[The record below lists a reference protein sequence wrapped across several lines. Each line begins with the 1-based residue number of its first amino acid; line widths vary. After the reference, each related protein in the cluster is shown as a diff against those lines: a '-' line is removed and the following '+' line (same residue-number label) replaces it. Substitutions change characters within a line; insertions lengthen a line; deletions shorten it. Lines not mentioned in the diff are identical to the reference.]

1 MSTIMRFIS
10 SSITTALSDQQQSQ
24 QGQQS
29 QQSQFQS
36 SSIAN
41 LSSRDRES
49 LIHDIATEIN
59 DQDVESSLVH
69 LEHTLD
75 QCHVSLVEFEKKE
88 RFVGLRLERYKGLM
102 WRREERMA
110 ELMEK
115 IQQQNNGGKQRSS
128 SPSSFS
134 SLHENDT
141 RSFLNEDTNIIDDDE
156 TDLEN
161 NTVQTQPS
169 KKKLQQQLTT
179 LQTKHAI
186 DTQSLLGVEELHKN
200 LIVADKGLMW
210 RREERMKELM
220 EKIQQQNNGQQKQR
234 SSSPSSFSS
243 LHENDTRSFL
253 NEDDNII
260 NDETDLE
267 NNALQTQT
275 TLKQQLTTLQT
286 KHAIDT
292 QSLLGVEGLHKNLIV
307 QIEVLRR
314 RIRELET
321 KQDDIARRKEE
332 CRDFLIA
339 ASAEFT

>member
-1 MSTIMRFIS
+1 MRFIS

-102 WRREERMA
+102 WRREERMK

-186 DTQSLLGVEELHKN
+186 DTQSLLGVE
-200 LIVADKGLMW
+200 
-210 RREERMKELM
+210 
-220 EKIQQQNNGQQKQR
+220 
-234 SSSPSSFSS
+234 
-243 LHENDTRSFL
+243 
-253 NEDDNII
+253 
-260 NDETDLE
+260 
-267 NNALQTQT
+267 
-275 TLKQQLTTLQT
+275 
-286 KHAIDT
+286 
-292 QSLLGVEGLHKNLIV
+292 GLHKNLIV

>member
-88 RFVGLRLERYKGLM
+88 RFVGLRLERY
-102 WRREERMA
+102 
-110 ELMEK
+110 
-115 IQQQNNGGKQRSS
+115 
-128 SPSSFS
+128 
-134 SLHENDT
+134 
-141 RSFLNEDTNIIDDDE
+141 
-156 TDLEN
+156 
-161 NTVQTQPS
+161 
-169 KKKLQQQLTT
+169 
-179 LQTKHAI
+179 
-186 DTQSLLGVEELHKN
+186 
-200 LIVADKGLMW
+200 KGLMW

-321 KQDDIARRKEE
+321 KQEDIARKKEE